1 MRIEYRDEIPLPPET
16 IFPWIADPQKA
27 MQWQSDVKS
36 GEILA
41 EVPGTVGTTFREV
54 VERGGRSLEMRGIV
68 TRYDLDTAIG
78 FHIESRIH
86 EFDVVYSLQP
96 VDGATRFTIELTI
109 DWKFPM
115 SLITALVGKRIAE
128 RIRKDLASE
137 VAELKRLCAESGHE
151 S

>member
-1 MRIEYRDEIPLPPET
+1 
-16 IFPWIADPQKA
+16 

-115 SLITALVGKRIAE
+115 SLITALVGKRIAG
-128 RIRKDLASE
+128 RIRKDLASD
-137 VAELKRLCAESGHE
+137 VAKLKRLCAESGHE